1 MGWEVCLA
9 GDAADLGML
18 AGSFTGPDFAISK
31 SGDEFLLTSPEFEAL
46 NAADKIRDR
55 AVVFIELLNGAAR
68 LALESRTPV
77 AIVGVNRRHPNGGRD
92 VVVFAEPGVFHCRL
106 LAPSLTVTHLDG
118 STETYHPADPIRDWI
133 NLASTD
139 NAVKTTLKLLSS
151 GVWDWVNLYR
161 VLDVVTSDC
170 EGLEKIE
177 ANGWAT
183 TTAMRLFKHT
193 SGSPGAVGKEAR
205 HGAESTMP
213 PPKPMSLPEA
223 KSLVLGIVQSWLCAK
238 VTAP

>member
-1 MGWEVCLA
+1 MGWEVCLT

-18 AGSFTGPDFAISK
+18 AGSFTRPDFAISK
-31 SGDEFLLTSPEFEAL
+31 SGEEFLLTSPEFEAL

-77 AIVGVNRRHPNGGRD
+77 GIGGVNRRHPDGCRD
-92 VVVFAEPGVFHCRL
+92 VVVFPEPGVFHCRL

-133 NLASTD
+133 KLASTD
-139 NAVKTTLKLLSS
+139 NAVEKALKLLSS

-161 VLDVVTSDC
+161 VLEVVKVDC
-170 EGLEKIE
+170 KGFKNIEG
-177 ANGWAT
+177 NGWAT
-183 TTAMRLFKHT
+183 IKAMERFKRTAN
-193 SGSPGAVGKEAR
+193 SWGAVGKEAR
-205 HGAESTMP
+205 HAAESTMP
-213 PPKPMSLPEA
+213 PSKPMSLPEA